1 LRGKSDLLYGIAKE
15 CGMMDDFGD
24 SSPDPIAD
32 RTYALA
38 KLVEA
43 LKGIEKGNPILA
55 QGLAHIKAVT
65 ESLPGHDKGKAPVL
79 SMVRGGVN

>member
-1 LRGKSDLLYGIAKE
+1 
-15 CGMMDDFGD
+15 MMDEFSGET
-24 SSPDPIAD
+24 PDIIAD

-43 LKGIEKGNPILA
+43 LKGVEKGSPLLTL
-55 QGLAHIKAVT
+55 GLAHIKAVT
-65 ESLPGHDKGKAPVL
+65 TSIPNQERGKAPVL

>member
-1 LRGKSDLLYGIAKE
+1 
-15 CGMMDDFGD
+15 MDEYNE

-43 LKGIEKGNPILA
+43 MKGVEKGSPLFSC
-55 QGLAHIKAVT
+55 GVAHIKAVT
-65 ESLPGHDKGKAPVL
+65 ESLPNQDRGKAASVTSL
-79 SMVRGGVN
+79 HVVK